1 VAAYHRGALV
11 VDLWVGAAAERSLFH
26 TWSVVKPVT
35 AAAGLTLVDAGR
47 IDLDA
52 PLRGVWPEVGAGG
65 KDGLTFAH
73 VLGHRAGLAS
83 IPAPGTVASLLDRER
98 TVAGLAAATPDWE
111 PGTAQGEHALTYGH
125 LVDEVVRRAD
135 GRSVARLVHDEITGP
150 QGLDLHLGLD
160 PAEHVRVVPTVGITT
175 TWWAARGETPLQ
187 RAAFG
192 TGADDDLINSE
203 AWRSAE
209 VPAVNGHATAR
220 AMAAFWQMHLDGLLP
235 SAMATPAGPTG
246 PDLVVGEP
254 SQWTLGGARLDGP
267 DVGMG
272 GLGGGWACARPSVDL
287 AWAFLTSAM
296 GDHDRAELVERALVG
311 CLR

>member
-1 VAAYHRGALV
+1 M
-11 VDLWVGAAAERSLFH
+11 
-26 TWSVVKPVT
+26 
-35 AAAGLTLVDAGR
+35 
-47 IDLDA
+47 
-52 PLRGVWPEVGAGG
+52 
-65 KDGLTFAH
+65 
-73 VLGHRAGLAS
+73 LGHRAGLAS

-175 TWWAARGETPLQ
+175 AWWEARGETPLQ

-192 TGADDDLINSE
+192 TGVDDELINSE

-220 AMAAFWQMHLDGLLP
+220 AMAAFWQLHLDGLLP
-235 SAMATPAGPTG
+235 VGDGHARRSRRTG
-246 PDLVVGEP
+246 PD
-254 SQWTLGGARLDGP
+254 R
-267 DVGMG
+267 
-272 GLGGGWACARPSVDL
+272 R
-287 AWAFLTSAM
+287 
-296 GDHDRAELVERALVG
+296 
-311 CLR
+311 